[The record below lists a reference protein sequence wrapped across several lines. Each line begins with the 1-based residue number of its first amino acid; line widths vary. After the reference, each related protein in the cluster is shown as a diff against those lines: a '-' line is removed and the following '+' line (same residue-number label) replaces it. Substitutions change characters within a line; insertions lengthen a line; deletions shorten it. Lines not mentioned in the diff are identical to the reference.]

1 MQKAM
6 SVKEARERLRAL
18 EQNIEQVIK
27 GKNPIVRMSIIGL
40 LAGGHIL
47 FEDVPGV
54 GKTTLAQCLARSI
67 NLSFQR
73 IQGTSDLLPSDI
85 LGVTI
90 LDPEKHAFILRHGPI
105 FANIVLVD
113 EI

>member
-1 MQKAM
+1 MQQAL
-6 SVKEARERLRAL
+6 SAREASELLAGL
-18 EQNIEQVIK
+18 ASNIELVIR
-27 GKNPIVRMSIIGL
+27 GKHRAVRMAIIGL

-85 LGVTI
+85 LGVTVF
-90 LDPEKHAFILRHGPI
+90 DSEKHAFTFRPGPI
-105 FANIVLVD
+105 FANIVLL
-113 EI
+113 